1 MIKTSKFSVYAPSQV
16 QFINSDYKHDEVL
29 LKQVSPEKIL
39 QQVYQE
45 KSNDKSL
52 CSVIKKKVLKSC
64 VICEEHYEEHVLCT
78 NCSRGICLQCLDDD
92 ENEALMKYKEHTPC
106 GCGFEKICTYCKNN
120 ELKREQ
126 EFQEYKASLKVKKS
140 KKNKKSKEEKKIQE
154 EKELQNIL
162 LEVNTVL
169 QDSGHWSNVFARLC
183 VNGCGEYFE
192 DDIRCL
198 ECRRGMCYFCF
209 KDGEIDAF
217 YKYIEHTPCGC
228 GFNKYCYDC
237 EENSL

>member
-1 MIKTSKFSVYAPSQV
+1 MIKTSKFSVYAPTQV
-16 QFINSDYKHDEVL
+16 KYINSKYKHDEIL
-29 LKQVSPEKIL
+29 LKQVSPENLLKKVSGEIP
-39 QQVYQE
+39 
-45 KSNDKSL
+45 L
-52 CSVIKKKVLKSC
+52 CVVIKKSVKSC
-64 VICEEHYEEHVLCT
+64 ANCEKHYEEHILCT

-92 ENEALMKYKEHTPC
+92 ENEALMHYKKHTPC
-106 GCGFEKICTYCKNN
+106 GCGFEKKCTYCKKI
-120 ELKREQ
+120 ELKQEQ
-126 EFQEYKASLKVKKS
+126 EYQEYKESLKS
-140 KKNKKSKEEKKIQE
+140 KKSKKSKEEKKIQQE
-154 EKELQNIL
+154 IELQNIQT
-162 LEVNTVL
+162 EVNTLL

-209 KDGEIDAF
+209 KDEEIDAF

-237 EENSL
+237 EKNSL